1 MSSSSFKIIS
11 IMGMTLP
18 VFKKSPL
25 HVGFVT
31 NACNLSTWKAEAGRA
46 WFVQGQPGPCLK
58 MKGWGGIN
66 SVVSNFLERTEM
78 FVLGETSVLGVDV
91 VEMEWKII
99 YLACVSL

>member
-1 MSSSSFKIIS
+1 
-11 IMGMTLP
+11 
-18 VFKKSPL
+18 
-25 HVGFVT
+25 
-31 NACNLSTWKAEAGRA
+31 
-46 WFVQGQPGPCLK
+46 

-66 SVVSNFLERTEM
+66 SVVSDFLKRTEM